1 MKPAIQI
8 GYDAAQDRLLIT
20 LTSALGQQRFW
31 LTRRQCIALVVA
43 LGRAQAE
50 EVPLKS
56 APSATA
62 VTASHASTP
71 GQSAE
76 GGAALQEPPALCRL
90 SLRETAQGLRLGL
103 QSVAKEAGASKSVV
117 LQAREQ
123 VLLRKTLRHLAMRA
137 QWDLDAAEARAA
149 ANAALKKAQRLH

>member
-1 MKPAIQI
+1 MKPALQL
-8 GYDAAQDRLLIT
+8 GYDADQDRLLIT
-20 LTSALGQQRFW
+20 LTSVLGQQRFW

-43 LGRAQAE
+43 LGRAQGE
-50 EVPLKS
+50 EAPLKFAPAAS
-56 APSATA
+56 AGL
-62 VTASHASTP
+62 ASQLCTSV
-71 GQSAE
+71 QREVE
-76 GGAALQEPPALCRL
+76 GSVPEEPPALCRL

-103 QSVAKEAGASKSVV
+103 RPAVKEAGASRSLV